1 MGGDESLMHIL
12 KQAEQFAYR
21 VADAQGVLM
30 NLPIGEAKSY
40 FHSIIGPEDVHPD
53 FAEDI
58 RQNGVRE
65 PIEISTDGTY
75 ARIDEGHHR
84 TLAAEAAGQTHI
96 PARVFQI
103 HPTSMY
109 GVRNPIGESL
119 RAHGPIA
126 YGT

>member
-1 MGGDESLMHIL
+1 MHIL
-12 KQAEQFAYR
+12 TQREQFTYR
-21 VADAQGVLM
+21 VADAQGVSM

-40 FHSIIGPEDVHPD
+40 FHSVIGPGDIHPD

-65 PIEISTDGTY
+65 PIEISTDGSY
-75 ARIDEGHHR
+75 ARITEGHHR

-103 HPTSMY
+103 HPTSM
-109 GVRNPIGESL
+109 GAARNPIGETL
-119 RAHGPIA
+119 RAHGPIG